1 MEERF
6 DLEAALR
13 GDLGYQSFR
22 PGQEEIV
29 RSVLSGRP
37 TIAVMP
43 TGSGK
48 SLCYQLPAV
57 LLEGTTIVASPL
69 VALMKDQSDALA
81 LRGIAATFV
90 NSSLPDAER
99 HDRQERIRRGEFKIV
114 YVAPERFRSASF
126 RACLAGVRVPLFAID
141 EAHCISS
148 WGHDFRPDYL
158 RLAEARG
165 HLLAERILA
174 LTATATPEVRGD
186 IARALAL
193 EDPRVFVSG
202 FDRPNLSLEVLRVS
216 GDEEKLGRILALA
229 RKGGPGLVYAATRK
243 NVGKVVAALRQ
254 KGIAAL
260 GYHAG
265 MDDAERTEVQDRFHG
280 SEAPIVVATNAFG
293 MGVDRADVRFVA
305 HFDVPRSLEAWYQE
319 IGRAGRDGEP
329 SLAMLLFNFAD
340 VAMQR
345 RMIEASHPREADLR
359 KVWEEAR
366 EMGEGSVDALAHRAG
381 KRPQDVQAALKLF
394 ARGGHLE
401 RVRGREAQSFAVSA
415 PQLAFDDLGIDLE
428 TASARLLHERRM
440 LDRMV
445 RFVDEK
451 SCRRRA
457 VLRYFGDPAA
467 PPSCN
472 ACDLCA
478 GTHAPQAEPIGA
490 SSSRKRREPAVSTV
504 VVDGE
509 YDAEAFQALRSLRT
523 QIAREDRVPPYVVF
537 HDSTLR
543 ALAQALPTDEQ
554 TFLSVRGA
562 GPGRWQKYGGRVVTA
577 LAPFAARRPAE
588 GFLPA

>member
-1 MEERF
+1 ME
-6 DLEAALR
+6 DLGTALR
-13 GDLGYQSFR
+13 SHLGYESFR

-29 RSVLSGRP
+29 RSVLAGRP
-37 TIAVMP
+37 TVAVMP

-69 VALMKDQSDALA
+69 VALMKDQADALA
-81 LRGIAATFV
+81 SRGIAATFV

-99 HDRQERIRRGEFKIV
+99 HDRQERIRRGELKIV

-126 RACLAGVRVPLFAID
+126 RACVAGLRVPLFAID

-148 WGHDFRPDYL
+148 WGFDFRPDYL

-165 HLLAERILA
+165 HLRAERILA
-174 LTATATPEVRGD
+174 LTATATPEVRAD

-193 EDPRVFVSG
+193 EDPRFFVSG
-202 FDRPNLSLEVLRVS
+202 FDRPNLYLEVVRVP

-280 SEAPIVVATNAFG
+280 NEAPIVVATNAFG
-293 MGVDRADVRFVA
+293 MGVDRPDVRFVV

-329 SLAMLLFNFAD
+329 SLTLLLFNFAD

-345 RMIEASHPREADLR
+345 RMIEASHPSEAVLR
-359 KVWEEAR
+359 KVWDEAR
-366 EMGEGSVDALAHRAG
+366 EMGEGSVEALAQRAG

-394 ARGGHLE
+394 ARGGWLE
-401 RVRGREAQSFAVSA
+401 RMRGREAQSFAVSA
-415 PQLAFDDLGIDLE
+415 PQLVFDDLDIDLG
-428 TASARLLHERRM
+428 TAAARLLHERRM

-467 PPSCN
+467 PASCD
-472 ACDLCA
+472 ACDLCV
-478 GTHAPQAEPIGA
+478 GPVAPQAEPVA
-490 SSSRKRREPAVSTV
+490 ATRRRKKREPVAAPAQEGG
-504 VVDGE
+504 DHDE
-509 YDAEAFQALRSLRT
+509 DAFQALRSLRT
-523 QIAREDRVPPYVVF
+523 RIAREDRVPPYVVF

-554 TFLSVRGA
+554 TFLAVRGA
-562 GPGRWQKYGGRVVTA
+562 GAGRWQKYGGRVVTA
-577 LAPFAARRPAE
+577 LAPFAARRPVEAP
-588 GFLPA
+588 LTA

>member
-1 MEERF
+1 ME
-6 DLEAALR
+6 DLGAALR
-13 GDLGYQSFR
+13 SHLGYESFR

-29 RSVLSGRP
+29 RSVLAGRP
-37 TIAVMP
+37 TVAVMP

-69 VALMKDQSDALA
+69 VALMKDQADALA
-81 LRGIAATFV
+81 SRGIAATFV

-126 RACLAGVRVPLFAID
+126 RACVAGLRVPLFAID

-148 WGHDFRPDYL
+148 WGFDFRPDYL

-165 HLLAERILA
+165 HLRAERILA
-174 LTATATPEVRGD
+174 LTATATPEVRAD
-186 IARALAL
+186 IARALGL

-202 FDRPNLSLEVLRVS
+202 FDRPNLFLEVVRVP

-243 NVGKVVAALRQ
+243 NVGKVVAALRHN
-254 KGIAAL
+254 GVAAL

-293 MGVDRADVRFVA
+293 MGVDRKGVRFVA

-329 SLAMLLFNFAD
+329 SLALLLFNFAD

-345 RMIEASHPREADLR
+345 RMIEASHPREAVLR

-366 EMGEGSVDALAHRAG
+366 EMGEGSVDALAERAG

-401 RVRGREAQSFAVSA
+401 RVRGREVRSFAVAA
-415 PQLAFDDLGIDLE
+415 PQLPFDDLGIDLE
-428 TASARLLHERRM
+428 TAAARLLHERRM

-467 PPSCN
+467 PASCN

-478 GTHAPQAEPIGA
+478 GAHAPQAEPIAA
-490 SSSRKRREPAVSTV
+490 SQRRKKRVSANTAALV
-504 VVDGE
+504 EGE
-509 YDAEAFQALRSLRT
+509 LHDEAFQALRSLRT

-543 ALAQALPTDEQ
+543 ALAQAMPTDEH
-554 TFLSVRGA
+554 TFLAVRGA

-588 GFLPA
+588 GAVPA